1 MECAVFHVQS
11 NDTHALAV
19 LHDQVEGKVLDEE
32 VGVVTQRL
40 AVERVQVGITGTVN
54 DGCTT
59 VGRPPFPYFKD

>member
-1 MECAVFHVQS
+1 MECAVFHVLS
-11 NDTHALAV
+11 NDTRALAV

-40 AVERVQVGITGTVN
+40 AIERLQEVN
-54 DGCTT
+54 GGCTT